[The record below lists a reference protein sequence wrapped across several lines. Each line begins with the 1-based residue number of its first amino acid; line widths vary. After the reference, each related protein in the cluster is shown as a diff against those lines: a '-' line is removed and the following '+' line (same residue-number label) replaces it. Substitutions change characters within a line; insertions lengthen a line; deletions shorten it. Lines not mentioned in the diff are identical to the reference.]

1 MRLRELDQDTWPA
14 LERLFGPNGAVA
26 GCWCTWFLQTNKEL
40 AANGSDGNREIL
52 RERVCAGT
60 PTGLLAMDG
69 DDARG
74 WVAVGPRSGY
84 PRLARSPVTTPLDD
98 FPGVWSVTC
107 FFVHRTA
114 RRSGVAR
121 FLLDGAIAHARR
133 NGASAIEGYP
143 VNTELDRTSKIG
155 SGELYH
161 GTVRLFTRA
170 GFTVERGAGE
180 RRALVR
186 LTLHPGKSR

>member
-1 MRLRELDQDTWPA
+1 MDLRELGPDTWPA

-26 GCWCTWFLQTNKEL
+26 GCWCTWFIQTNKDL
-40 AANGSDGNREIL
+40 AGNGSAANRELL
-52 RERVCAGT
+52 RDRMCAGT
-60 PTGLLAMDG
+60 PVGLLAMTD

-74 WVAVGPRSGY
+74 WVAVAPRATY
-84 PRLARSPVTTPLDD
+84 PRLARSPVATPLDPAED
-98 FPGVWSVTC
+98 PADVWAVTC

-114 RRSGVAR
+114 RRAGVAR
-121 FLLDGAIAHARR
+121 LLLDGAVAHARR
-133 NGASAIEGYP
+133 NGAKAVEGYP

-161 GTVRLFTRA
+161 GTVRLFTDA
-170 GFTVERGAGE
+170 GFQIERGLGE

-186 LTLHPGKSR
+186 LALR

>member
-1 MRLRELDQDTWPA
+1 MELRGLDRDSWPA

-26 GCWCTWFLQTNKEL
+26 GCWCTWFFQGNREL
-40 AANGSDGNREIL
+40 AANGSAGNREVL
-52 RERVCAGT
+52 RARVNSGT
-60 PTGLLAMDG
+60 PVGLLAMDG

-74 WVAVGPRSGY
+74 WVAVAPRAGY
-84 PRLARSPVTTPLDD
+84 PRLARSPVTKPLDPAED
-98 FPGVWSVTC
+98 ITGIWSVTC

-121 FLLDGAIAHARR
+121 FLLDGAVEHARR
-133 NGASAIEGYP
+133 AGASVVEGYP
-143 VNTELDRTSKIG
+143 VNTELPRTAKIG

-161 GTVRLFTRA
+161 GTVGLFTGA
-170 GFTVERGAGE
+170 GFDIVRGAGE

-186 LTLHPGKSR
+186 LTLR